1 MSIHEEPP
9 LQRHL
14 DPTYQLTALL
24 PALFG
29 MACWMWMFG
38 IGLAN
43 ITVNYLRHKFK
54 PQPVS
59 SKRSKSE
66 APGVSILRPLKGVDI
81 NLRDNLESS
90 FTLEYPNFEI
100 LFSVA
105 DERDPA
111 IEVVKE
117 LMAQFP
123 MVDAQLIV
131 GEPDLCVNPKVN
143 NLLTSY
149 TLAKN
154 EIVWILDSNISSVD
168 CLLQHPSIGIV
179 HHTPIG
185 MNPESF
191 GAALEQLYLNTS
203 HVRVYT
209 MVNKL
214 QLGSCVIGKSNMFRK
229 CELEH
234 VGGLAHFGQYMSED
248 NIIGQTLW
256 NRKRA
261 HAIPADFYFKRRA
274 RWTRIRRFT
283 VLAATILEPF
293 MESYAF
299 GLFFNV
305 PRVWFFCW
313 HITHWFLLDLLC
325 GLIVEKSM
333 ITDNFPRYCL
343 AWIVR
348 EVTALPI
355 LLHAFVGSTVE
366 WRGRKFRL
374 KPDGTV
380 VPDSMQECNEKKVES
395 RSEVVVD
402 SLSKV
407 LCCSNV
413 TFGGKIIGVCA
424 VMLAVFLFLGAVVAE
439 GVKGVVAGEPITNS
453 VGCVSV
459 KSDSQVSTG
468 SKANVEAVAFVPSIT
483 KRRSVD
489 MTSRLNRPLWEAAA
503 SFISGCRF
511 STPPTTSEAWK
522 IMFGSLVERISK
534 QSTA

>member
-1 MSIHEEPP
+1 
-9 LQRHL
+9 
-14 DPTYQLTALL
+14 
-24 PALFG
+24 
-29 MACWMWMFG
+29 
-38 IGLAN
+38 
-43 ITVNYLRHKFK
+43 
-54 PQPVS
+54 
-59 SKRSKSE
+59 
-66 APGVSILRPLKGVDI
+66 
-81 NLRDNLESS
+81 
-90 FTLEYPNFEI
+90 
-100 LFSVA
+100 
-105 DERDPA
+105 
-111 IEVVKE
+111 
-117 LMAQFP
+117 MAQFP

-149 TLAKN
+149 TLAKH
-154 EIVWILDSNISSVD
+154 EIVWILDSNISVTPQTLGRAVD

-261 HAIPADFYFKRRA
+261 HAIPADFVYQQLGGGGLDEYFKRRA

-293 MESYAF
+293 MECILNGIVGAYAF

-313 HITHWFLLDLLC
+313 HITHWFLLDLFC

-380 VPDSMQECNEKKVES
+380 VPDSMQECNEKKGGSEGG
-395 RSEVVVD
+395 EVVVD

-439 GVKGVVAGEPITNS
+439 GVKGVVAGEPIANS
-453 VGCVSV
+453 GVCASM
-459 KSDSQVSTG
+459 KSESQVSTA
-468 SKANVEAVAFVPSIT
+468 SKANVEAVAFLPSIE
-483 KRRSVD
+483 KRRSPRIARAAEGESPFITAKAASKPSMSSVD